1 MATVTFRIMPIV
13 DFDGEYTIV
22 ASDGPQPSVE
32 TPTPHLTRCI
42 VAFFQNDTE
51 VSDMRKTYT
60 SDAGYESTGLTVSIQ
75 MTNGQTYSIVVYMDN
90 NKDYVNVTNLKAIT
104 LDRNGYILDGDPQI
118 FSSDKFDITVAGDTS
133 KDVSVLRRYCRI
145 SFIDTNPTGKVD
157 IKVYAANG
165 FVANEFN
172 AYLGRPS
179 DGGSGYSFTN
189 ASIAMLT
196 ASNQSISFGLNS
208 YSSEGEP
215 VKRQTVSNITIN
227 RNYWTK
233 VYWSSA
239 ARKSVD
245 LTTLPG
251 WSALYSGTHDITIV
265 AKAAG
270 YMGSEKSAGV
280 EVTK

>member
-13 DFDGEYTIV
+13 DFDGESNIV
-22 ASDGPQPSVE
+22 VSDGPQPSIE

-60 SDAGYESTGLTVSIQ
+60 SDAGYESTGLTASIQ

-104 LDRNGYILDGDPQI
+104 LDRNEYCLDGDPQI
-118 FSSDKFDITVAGDTS
+118 FSSDKFDITVTGDTS

-145 SFIDTNPTGKVD
+145 SFIDTNPTSKVD
-157 IKVYAANG
+157 GKDYAVNG
-165 FVANEFN
+165 YVANEFN
-172 AYLGRPS
+172 AYLGRPT
-179 DGGSGYSFTN
+179 DAGTGYSFTN
-189 ASIAMLT
+189 TSIAMLT
-196 ASNQSISFGLNS
+196 ASNESTSFILLS
-208 YSSEGEP
+208 YSSGEP
-215 VKRQTVSNITIN
+215 VKQQNASNVQVN

-239 ARKSVD
+239 ARKSVE
-245 LTTLPG
+245 LTTLSG
-251 WSALYSGTHDITIV
+251 WSGLATGVHAMTVV
-265 AKAAG
+265 AKANG
-270 YMGSEKSAGV
+270 YANSDPSKAVS
-280 EVTK
+280 VTK

>member
-13 DFDGEYTIV
+13 DFDSETDV
-22 ASDGPQPSVE
+22 VVSDGPQPSIE
-32 TPTPHLTRCI
+32 TPTAHLTRCI

-51 VSDMRKTYT
+51 VSEMRKTYT
-60 SDAGYESTGLTVSIQ
+60 SEEGYESNGLTATLSLD
-75 MTNGQTYSIVVYMDN
+75 TGTTYTIVVYMDN

-118 FSSDKFDITVAGDTS
+118 FSGDKFDITVTGDTS

-145 SFIDTNPTGKVD
+145 SFTDTNPTSKVD
-157 IKVYAANG
+157 RKVYLPNG
-165 FVANEFN
+165 YVANEFN
-172 AYLGRPS
+172 AYLGRPT
-179 DGGSGYSFTN
+179 DAGMGYSFTN
-189 ASIAMLT
+189 TSIAMLT
-196 ASNQSISFGLNS
+196 ASSQSISFTLMS
-208 YSSEGEP
+208 YSLEGKL
-215 VKRQTVSNITIN
+215 VKNQNVSNILIN
-227 RNYWTK
+227 RNYWVN

-251 WSALYSGTHDITIV
+251 WSSLSGGTHSTTIV

-270 YMGSEKSAGV
+270 YIDSDKSAEV

>member
-22 ASDGPQPSVE
+22 ASDGPQPSIE

-51 VSDMRKTYT
+51 VSEMRRTYT
-60 SDAGYESTGLTVSIQ
+60 SDAGYESTGLTASIQ

-90 NKDYVNVTNLKAIT
+90 NKDYVDVTNLKAIT
-104 LDRNGYILDGDPQI
+104 LNRNGYILDGDPQI
-118 FSSDKFDITVAGDTS
+118 FSCDKFDITVTGDTS

-145 SFIDTNPTGKVD
+145 SFIDTNPTSKVD
-157 IKVYAANG
+157 RKVYAVNG
-165 FVANEFN
+165 YVGNEFN
-172 AYLGRPS
+172 AYLGRPT
-179 DGGSGYSFTN
+179 DAAVGYSFTN
-189 ASIAMLT
+189 TSIAMLT
-196 ASNQSISFGLNS
+196 ASNQSTLFTLLS
-208 YSSEGEP
+208 YSSEEL
-215 VKRQTVSNITIN
+215 VKQQNVSNITIN

-251 WSALYSGTHDITIV
+251 WSALYSGTHNITIV

>member
-60 SDAGYESTGLTVSIQ
+60 SDAGYESTVLTVSIQ

-179 DGGSGYSFTN
+179 DVGGGYSFTN

>member
-1 MATVTFRIMPIV
+1 MATVTFGIMPIV
-13 DFDGEYTIV
+13 DFDSEYTIPV
-22 ASDGPQPSVE
+22 SDGPQPSIE

-51 VSDMRKTYT
+51 VSEMRRTYT
-60 SDAGYESTGLTVSIQ
+60 SDAGYESTGLTASIQ

-104 LDRNGYILDGDPQI
+104 LDKNGYCLDGDPQI
-118 FSSDKFDITVAGDTS
+118 FSSDKFDITVTGDTS

-145 SFIDTNPTGKVD
+145 SFIDTNPTSKVGK
-157 IKVYAANG
+157 KRYAVNG
-165 FVANEFN
+165 YVANEFN
-172 AYLGRPS
+172 AYLGRPT
-179 DGGSGYSFTN
+179 DAGSGYSFTN
-189 ASIAMLT
+189 TSIAMLT
-196 ASNQSISFGLNS
+196 ASNQSTSFTLNS

-215 VKRQTVSNITIN
+215 VKSQNVSNITIN

-251 WSALYSGTHDITIV
+251 WSALSSGSHNITIA

-270 YMGSEKSAGV
+270 YIDSEKSAVV

>member
-13 DFDGEYTIV
+13 DFDGEDTIV
-22 ASDGPQPSVE
+22 ASDGPQPSIE

-51 VSDMRKTYT
+51 VSEMRKTYT
-60 SDAGYESTGLTVSIQ
+60 SDAGYESTGLTANIQ

-118 FSSDKFDITVAGDTS
+118 FSSDKFDITVTGDTS

-145 SFIDTNPTGKVD
+145 SFIDTNPTSKVD
-157 IKVYAANG
+157 IKAYDVNG
-165 FVANEFN
+165 YVVNEFD
-172 AYLGRPS
+172 AYLGRPTNA
-179 DGGSGYSFTN
+179 GSGYRFTN
-189 ASIAMLT
+189 TSIAMLT
-196 ASNQSISFGLNS
+196 ASNQSTPFTLSS
-208 YSSEGEP
+208 YSSEGEV
-215 VKRQTVSNITIN
+215 VKRQTISNITIN

-245 LTTLPG
+245 LTILPG
-251 WSALYSGTHDITIV
+251 WSSLSSGTHNITIV

-270 YMGSEKSAGV
+270 YIDSEKSAGV